1 MRRSAPGRTRSR
13 LEAAPLLLAMAM
25 ADGGNQ
31 GPFGEKNFFIPNLHW
46 PYGLS
51 RARTCLTSAL
61 HFGHRGRSYSAH
73 AVLVSQVTAR

>member
-1 MRRSAPGRTRSR
+1 
-13 LEAAPLLLAMAM
+13 M

-51 RARTCLTSAL
+51 RPGTTGSCLAAAEQLGHHVLPTCDTLAGPDGSP
-61 HFGHRGRSYSAH
+61 
-73 AVLVSQVTAR
+73 